1 MWGKFSNGQRWCL
14 SKSNFYLN
22 KTVFEKCSASDSAGL
37 ISFDFSPAI
46 YFDASHTPF
55 STCVVMAAQFQTIV
69 LHARTKPLQYVNMCS
84 CLAWSTL
91 KVRMYSCEC
100 MKKTSERK
108 LTRAFAVQL
117 QLCSSYPGGLFP
129 FMANLRNSLC
139 SCEDRGTSH
148 SLQLPSS
155 SSHPGHPRPAS
166 LACLPSGNVLSSPL
180 LHLPPLS
187 LQWKVACEEWEFVC
201 VLSVRRHVLPGPRGV
216 LEGSA
221 VLPSFPQ
228 ETQPPKTPVPSAAA
242 SSGWGLLG
250 HLQQSGPQPVRT
262 KQISDLAGD
271 FSISCEYLYLSL
283 SGNSNNKKILI
294 LL

>member
-1 MWGKFSNGQRWCL
+1 
-14 SKSNFYLN
+14 
-22 KTVFEKCSASDSAGL
+22 
-37 ISFDFSPAI
+37 
-46 YFDASHTPF
+46 
-55 STCVVMAAQFQTIV
+55 
-69 LHARTKPLQYVNMCS
+69 
-84 CLAWSTL
+84 
-91 KVRMYSCEC
+91 
-100 MKKTSERK
+100 
-108 LTRAFAVQL
+108 
-117 QLCSSYPGGLFP
+117 
-129 FMANLRNSLC
+129 MANLRNSLH

-155 SSHPGHPRPAS
+155 SSRPGHPSPAS

-201 VLSVRRHVLPGPRGV
+201 VLSVHRHVIPGPSGV

-221 VLPSFPQ
+221 MLPSFPQ
-228 ETQPPKTPVPSAAA
+228 ETQPPKMPVPSAAA

-262 KQISDLAGD
+262 KQISDPSGD